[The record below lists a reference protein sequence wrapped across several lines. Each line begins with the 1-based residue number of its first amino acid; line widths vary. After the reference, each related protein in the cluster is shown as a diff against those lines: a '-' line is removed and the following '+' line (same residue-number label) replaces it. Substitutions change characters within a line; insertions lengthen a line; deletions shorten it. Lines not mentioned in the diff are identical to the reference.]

1 MGEKILIVEDDRI
14 FLETMKFKLENEGY
28 QVLKAEDAGEALC
41 AVEQNKID
49 LIISDIM
56 MPNISGLSL
65 LSILHEFYSNK
76 VPVIIISS
84 LSHEDIIMSAIGLGV
99 SDFLT
104 KPVNFGEL
112 CVKITLLLNKNN
124 MLNLKNKNH
133 ENI

>member
-1 MGEKILIVEDDRI
+1 
-14 FLETMKFKLENEGY
+14 MKFKLENEGY